1 MENKWNLFWKDYGDL
16 ATDSIRFCRKHW
28 FGCLLC
34 LAISALYIIG
44 CVAGWFKDLYCWID
58 DKISFLK
65 NKVKS
70 VFGKG
75 KHEK

>member
-44 CVAGWFKDLYCWID
+44 CVAGWFEALYCWID

>member
-44 CVAGWFKDLYCWID
+44 CVAGWFEDLYCWID

>member
-1 MENKWNLFWKDYGDL
+1 MKNKWNLFWKDYVDL
-16 ATDSIRFCRKHW
+16 VTDSIRFCRKHW

-44 CVAGWFKDLYCWID
+44 CVAGWFEDLYCWID

>member
-1 MENKWNLFWKDYGDL
+1 MKNKWKLFWKDYGDL
-16 ATDSIRFCRKHW
+16 ATDSIRFSRKHW
-28 FGCLLC
+28 FGCLLY
-34 LAISALYIIG
+34 LAILALYVIG
-44 CVAGWFKDLYCWID
+44 SLNDWFEDLYCWID

>member
-1 MENKWNLFWKDYGDL
+1 MKNKWNLFWKDYGDL
-16 ATDSIRFCRKHW
+16 TTDSIRFCRKHW
-28 FGCLLC
+28 FGCLLY
-34 LAISALYIIG
+34 LAILALYVIG
-44 CVAGWFKDLYCWID
+44 SLNDWFEDLYCWID

>member
-1 MENKWNLFWKDYGDL
+1 MKNKWKLFWKDYGDL

-28 FGCLLC
+28 FGCLLY
-34 LAISALYIIG
+34 LAILALYVIG
-44 CVAGWFKDLYCWID
+44 SLNDLFEDLYCWID

>member
-44 CVAGWFKDLYCWID
+44 CVAGWFEDLYCWID
-58 DKISFLK
+58 DKISFFK

>member
-1 MENKWNLFWKDYGDL
+1 MKNKWNLFWKDYGDL
-16 ATDSIRFCRKHW
+16 VTDSIRFCRKHW
-28 FGCLLC
+28 FGCLMC

-44 CVAGWFKDLYCWID
+44 CVAGWFEDLYCWID

-70 VFGKG
+70 VFEKG

>member
-1 MENKWNLFWKDYGDL
+1 MKNEWNLFWKDYGDL
-16 ATDSIRFCRKHW
+16 ATDVIRFCRKHW
-28 FGCLLC
+28 FGCLVYV
-34 LAISALYIIG
+34 AAMALYIIG
-44 CVAGWFKDLYCWID
+44 CLTGWFEDLYCLVD
-58 DKISFLK
+58 DEISFLK

>member
-1 MENKWNLFWKDYGDL
+1 MKNKWNLFWKDYVDL

-44 CVAGWFKDLYCWID
+44 CAAGWFEDLYCWID

>member
-1 MENKWNLFWKDYGDL
+1 MKNKWNLFWKDYGDL
-16 ATDSIRFCRKHW
+16 ATDSIRFYRKHW
-28 FGCLLC
+28 FGCLLY
-34 LAISALYIIG
+34 LAVMVLYIVG
-44 CVAGWFKDLYCWID
+44 CLNDWFDDLYCWID

-70 VFGKG
+70 VFRKG

>member
-1 MENKWNLFWKDYGDL
+1 MKNKCNLFWKDYGDL

-28 FGCLLC
+28 FGCLLY
-34 LAISALYIIG
+34 LAVMVLYIAG
-44 CVAGWFKDLYCWID
+44 CLNDWFYDLYCWID

-70 VFGKG
+70 VFRKG